1 MDSFLGNVGLLA
13 ICFVIIYGYK
23 KILDYNYLK
32 QLGFHEDEEVYK
44 ATDEFVR
51 GVPSDDINRSI
62 PVMIEKGL

>member
-1 MDSFLGNVGLLA
+1 MA

-44 ATDEFVR
+44 ATDEFVH
-51 GVPSDDINRSI
+51 GAPSDDINRRLS
-62 PVMIEKGL
+62 K